1 MVGAFVGVMLHEV
14 GHAVFY
20 MLDVPVFGREEDAAD
35 QIASFIVLQ
44 FNRDVA
50 RTVTRGLAY
59 VWSVLGNPKE
69 WAQYA
74 DEHGTAAQRFYNT
87 LCLAYGGER
96 EWFKDFVDKGWLP
109 KERADNCASEYQQV
123 KYAFVKTILPFIDQD
138 LMKKVQ
144 ARDWLKAA
152 APTPGAAPPPAPGGP
167 SGPGGP
173 STGGKRPGPPPG
185 R

>member
-1 MVGAFVGVMLHEV
+1 MS
-14 GHAVFY
+14 
-20 MLDVPVFGREEDAAD
+20 GRCSA
-35 QIASFIVLQ
+35 IPRSGR
-44 FNRDVA
+44 NT
-50 RTVTRGLAY
+50 RTSTGP
-59 VWSVLGNPKE
+59 S
-69 WAQYA
+69 
-74 DEHGTAAQRFYNT
+74 AQRFYNT

-109 KERADNCASEYQQV
+109 KERADNCANEYQQV

-152 APTPGAAPPPAPGGP
+152 APSPGAAPAPGGP

-173 STGGKRPGPPPG
+173 GTGGTAASVLRRVTSDGQSLA